1 MIHVS
6 LRMVPRRIFNWKIMH
21 LFQTIYQTKVT
32 FLVRKYFLSEF
43 IKVQNRDYFYQQ
55 NCLIFQVT
63 TEGHLDK

>member
-1 MIHVS
+1 
-6 LRMVPRRIFNWKIMH
+6 MH